1 MIVPGD
7 KAMSII
13 LVDEAITHRSSHAR
27 SGKAIL
33 GALGIVFINRKT
45 EGATPVFVTSEGSEL
60 K

>member
-13 LVDEAITHRSSHAR
+13 L
-27 SGKAIL
+27 
-33 GALGIVFINRKT
+33 GALGIVFINRKA